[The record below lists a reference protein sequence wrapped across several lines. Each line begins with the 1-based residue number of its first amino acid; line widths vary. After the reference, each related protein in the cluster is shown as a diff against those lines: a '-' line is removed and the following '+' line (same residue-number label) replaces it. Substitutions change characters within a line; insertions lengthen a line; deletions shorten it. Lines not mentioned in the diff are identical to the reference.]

1 MKSKIVALLILS
13 SLSFSAFC
21 STIRVDLNVDLKSQE
36 NYQLQSNKF
45 VKIYDVATGNVSMKI
60 TVDDTEVVNATEPV
74 NARENVTGEVSIEV
88 LDNNYV
94 RLIDNALTE
103 GRRNNINQV
112 VKAEIKRSITGKIKS
127 IKIGK
132 DDYLAVYKEV
142 LERVGLSKLSQLNI
156 QDENA
161 SISTS
166 IDVSG
171 LTCEVDKA
179 AMTCQVNVTMNIGI
193 STEQ

>member
-1 MKSKIVALLILS
+1 MTSKLAALVLFS
-13 SLSFSAFC
+13 TLSFSAIA
-21 STIRVDLNVDLKSQE
+21 STIGVDLNVDLKSQE

-45 VKIYDVATGNVSMKI
+45 VKIYDVAAGNVSVKI

-74 NARENVTGEVSIEV
+74 SERENATGEVSIEV

-103 GRRNNINQV
+103 GRRNNINQI
-112 VKAEIKRSITGKIKS
+112 VKAEIKKSFTGKIKS
-127 IKIGK
+127 IKISQ

-142 LERVGLSKLSQLNI
+142 LERVGMSKLSQLNI

-161 SISTS
+161 RISTS

-171 LTCEVDKA
+171 LSCEVEKT
-179 AMTCQVNVTMNIGI
+179 AMTCQVNVKMNIGI
-193 STEQ
+193 SAQD